1 MTGDQ
6 IGNFRIIG
14 RLGEGGMGEVFR
26 AMDTMLER
34 EVALKTLRPELS
46 AREELVERFR
56 VEAIALAKLN
66 HPNIAAVYSFFREND
81 RYHMAM
87 QFVHGQTL
95 EQRLIERTRLGWKE
109 AAQVAIDVLQAL
121 EHAHAQGVIHRDLK
135 PANLMLDPTGRT
147 VVMDFGIARVLARAR
162 QTRAGNLVGTMEYIA
177 PEIVRGEDPDRRADL
192 YSLGVVLFEL
202 VTGRLPFVADTDY
215 AMMRAHTELPPPL
228 PTALCAD
235 LPKPFEAVILRAL
248 AKTPAERFSDAR
260 EFLSALCLASGLDE
274 PHAGATRSL
283 ALPTP
288 KPWWSRA
295 IEPMAPLLGKIREQ
309 FQPPSQGGWVA
320 WVDWGKANP
329 GLAMAGAAGLIAIAF
344 VVAGLLSKPK
354 PLVPASDTPAAVLPV
369 QAGANTGGPSIDT
382 PARSPVSSGA
392 ASPPA
397 GDSNPPPRAADKPAE
412 PPRDSRDVVM
422 PPEPKPNVVIERT
435 PPAPET
441 PPHPRPVQRNPEPER
456 PSGGWYIKR

>member
-1 MTGDQ
+1 MTGEQ

-14 RLGEGGMGEVFR
+14 RIGEGGMGEVLR

-56 VEAIALAKLN
+56 VEAIALAKLH

-95 EQRLIERTRLGWKE
+95 EQRLIERTRLDWTE
-109 AAQVAIDVLQAL
+109 AAQVTIDVLQAL
-121 EHAHAQGVIHRDLK
+121 EHAHALGVIHRDLK
-135 PANLMLDPTGRT
+135 PANLMLDPSGRT

-177 PEIVRGEDPDRRADL
+177 PEIIRGEDPDPRADL

-215 AMMRAHTELPPPL
+215 ALMRAHTELPPPL
-228 PTALCAD
+228 PTALCAN
-235 LPKPFEAVILRAL
+235 LPKPLEAVILRAL
-248 AKTPAERFSDAR
+248 AKTPAERFSNAR
-260 EFLSALCLASGLDE
+260 EFLVALCAATGMEE
-274 PHAGATRSL
+274 PHAGSTRTTVVPKSNPWDSKRLRNLFASL
-283 ALPTP
+283 ARGL
-288 KPWWSRA
+288 
-295 IEPMAPLLGKIREQ
+295 REQ
-309 FQPPSQGGWVA
+309 FQTPTQGGWSA
-320 WVDWGKANP
+320 WVGWGKSNP
-329 GLAMAGAAGLIAIAF
+329 GLAIAGAAGIVAVAF
-344 VVAGLLSKPK
+344 VVAGLFSKPG
-354 PLVPASDTPAAVLPV
+354 PPASAPDTPAAMPPA
-369 QAGANTGGPSIDT
+369 QAGDSTETPSTDT
-382 PARSPVSSGA
+382 PARAPLKPGLA
-392 ASPPA
+392 TLPA
-397 GDSNPPPRAADKPAE
+397 TDPNPPQ
-412 PPRDSRDVVM
+412 RDSRDVVM

-435 PPAPET
+435 TPAPEA
-441 PPHPRPVQRNPEPER
+441 PPPSRPAQRNPDPER

>member
-147 VVMDFGIARVLARAR
+147 IVMDFGIARVLARAR

-235 LPKPFEAVILRAL
+235 LAQALRGGH
-248 AKTPAERFSDAR
+248 PAGAGQDAR
-260 EFLSALCLASGLDE
+260 
-274 PHAGATRSL
+274 
-283 ALPTP
+283 
-288 KPWWSRA
+288 RA
-295 IEPMAPLLGKIREQ
+295 ILGCAR
-309 FQPPSQGGWVA
+309 V
-320 WVDWGKANP
+320 P
-329 GLAMAGAAGLIAIAF
+329 GLRCAW
-344 VVAGLLSKPK
+344 
-354 PLVPASDTPAAVLPV
+354 
-369 QAGANTGGPSIDT
+369 
-382 PARSPVSSGA
+382 
-392 ASPPA
+392 PP
-397 GDSNPPPRAADKPAE
+397 GST
-412 PPRDSRDVVM
+412 SRM
-422 PPEPKPNVVIERT
+422 
-435 PPAPET
+435 
-441 PPHPRPVQRNPEPER
+441 PER
-456 PSGGWYIKR
+456 PGR